1 MRWCLGG
8 RDGDGGASWVV
19 DGMGEIGW
27 CGVVVLATKVVVA
40 ENRVLNWWTIGDK
53 KRGAAS

>member
-19 DGMGEIGW
+19 DGRYW
-27 CGVVVLATKVVVA
+27 VVMATKVSCCGEQGVELV
-40 ENRVLNWWTIGDK
+40 DY
-53 KRGAAS
+53 RG